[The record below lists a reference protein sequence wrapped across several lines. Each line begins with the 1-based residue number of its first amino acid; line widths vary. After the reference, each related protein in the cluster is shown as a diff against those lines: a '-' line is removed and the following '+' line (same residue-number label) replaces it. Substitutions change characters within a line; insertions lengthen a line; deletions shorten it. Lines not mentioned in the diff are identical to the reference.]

1 MRWLL
6 ALLLGAGL
14 GLAAG
19 AADTAATTDPDIFMR
34 ALDVV
39 TDTVA
44 VWALVAVIG
53 GWLVARQPWSAFGG
67 TLALA
72 SGLAAWSLW
81 MAGKTDAS
89 LNLDLF
95 GTETRAW
102 IVGGLVVG
110 PMLGL
115 LGSVSRSNSAF
126 GLCARI
132 SAPLALVAE
141 MLWRHQASEQGLSV
155 DPVVAWTAILMVIAG
170 VLMTAIAVVGQQR
183 SSTD

>member
-14 GLAAG
+14 GWAAG
-19 AADTAATTDPDIFMR
+19 VADTAALTGPATLMR

-53 GWLVARQPWSAFGG
+53 GWLVARHPWSALGG
-67 TLALA
+67 ILPLAG
-72 SGLAAWSLW
+72 GLVAWALWVAAR
-81 MAGKTDAS
+81 TDAS
-89 LNLDLF
+89 LNLDLL
-95 GTETRAW
+95 GPETRAW

-115 LGSVSRSNSAF
+115 LGSMSRSTSLG
-126 GLCARI
+126 GLAARI

-141 MLWRHQASEQGLSV
+141 MMWRHQASEQNFAV
-155 DPVVAWTAILMVIAG
+155 DPVVAWTAVLLVISG

-183 SSTD
+183 SSID

>member
-6 ALLLGAGL
+6 ALLLGVGL
-14 GLAAG
+14 GVTAG
-19 AADTAATTDPDIFMR
+19 VADTAVTTDPDAFMR

-53 GWLVARQPWSAFGG
+53 GWLVARQPWSALGG
-67 TLALA
+67 TLTLA
-72 SGLAAWSLW
+72 GGLAGWAVWV
-81 MAGKTDAS
+81 AGRTDAS
-89 LNLDLF
+89 LNLDLL
-95 GTETRAW
+95 GPTTRAW
-102 IVGGLVVG
+102 IVAGLVVG

-115 LGSVSRSNSAF
+115 LGSVSRSNSVV

-141 MLWRHQASEQGLSV
+141 MLWRHQASEQNFSV
-155 DPVVAWTAILMVIAG
+155 DPIAAWTAVLMVIAG

-183 SSTD
+183 SSAD